1 MMAAINFKS
10 DLTYAI
16 ALFATR
22 IRRFYN
28 SDTTYTAT
36 MQFSFKSDISYVDT
50 SCNSIIREFSSYDT
64 ILDADI
70 KLLTKA
76 YQVNTY

>member
-1 MMAAINFKS
+1 MAAINFKS
-10 DLTYAI
+10 DLTCAI

-28 SDTTYTAT
+28 YDTTYTAI
-36 MQFSFKSDISYVDT
+36 MKFSFKSDISYVDT
-50 SCNSIIREFSSYDT
+50 SCNSMIRKCSSYDT

-70 KLLTKA
+70 KLLTKSD
-76 YQVNTY
+76 QVNTY